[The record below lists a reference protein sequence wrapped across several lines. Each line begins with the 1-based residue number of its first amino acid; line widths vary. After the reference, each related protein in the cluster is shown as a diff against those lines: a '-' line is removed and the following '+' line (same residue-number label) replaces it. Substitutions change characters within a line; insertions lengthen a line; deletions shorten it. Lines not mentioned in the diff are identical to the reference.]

1 MFTIIMDK
9 EIVAYTIPIG
19 IYFYVLYDYYANRYK
34 RQADDKVTDLEKK
47 ENIHEFLDDIDSY
60 CPNSKNDCLLSHN
73 ITEYAAKY
81 IKKYGIDSF
90 LDKVNR
96 KAKVFQTDKEYVFIY
111 KENDIKE
118 ENERGNLLNVYHVS
132 PLINKKYAA
141 YSTIKLQEK
150 CGKGKCELLAIMK
163 QIKEVSD
170 KYENG
175 GFIEYYWFDVVSQE
189 TVVKKSFVIKLEDIE
204 YKGKKTNLYIGSG
217 HTVKKAGQELD
228 FFKLNL
234 LFFNCLLFVSMWIFF
249 NINATL
255 KSKTLTSIILIFS
268 VIYLSSLMLDS
279 YHLEYSIGEYEEQIK
294 NIMHSARIMAAFTGS
309 LIIYLNLIKAKQVTA
324 LYQLLVITLLFTLF
338 SSIYYTSRDKDSVSL
353 VYLLKYVSIIN
364 ASLTI
369 FLTFILVTIKK
380 TLPR

>member
-1 MFTIIMDK
+1 MKK
-9 EIVAYTIPIG
+9 EFLAYTIPIG
-19 IYFYVLYDYYANRYK
+19 TYSYMLYDYYANRYK
-34 RQADDKVTDLEKK
+34 RQSDDQVTDLEKK

-73 ITEYAAKY
+73 ITEYTAEY

-111 KENDIKE
+111 KENEVEE

-175 GFIEYYWFDVVSQE
+175 GFIEYYWFDPKTQE
-189 TVVKKSFVIKLEDIE
+189 TIIKKSFVMKVSDVE
-204 YKGKKTNLYIGSG
+204 YEGKKTNLYIGSG
-217 HTVKKAGQELD
+217 HTVKKIHREHD

-234 LFFNCLLFVSMWIFF
+234 LLVNSLLFITAWIFF
-249 NINATL
+249 NISNTL
-255 KSKTLTSIILIFS
+255 KNNTLSFMILIFAS
-268 VIYLSSLMLDS
+268 FYLSSLMFDS
-279 YHLEYSIGEYEEQIK
+279 YKVDYSISEYEKQLS
-294 NIMHSARIMAAFTGS
+294 NIMVSGQILATFTGS
-309 LIIYLNLIKAKQVTA
+309 LVIYLNLIKQKQDSA

-338 SSIYYTSRDKDSVSL
+338 SSIYYTSKDRETVGYI
-353 VYLLKYVSIIN
+353 YLLKNVSVIN
-364 ASLTI
+364 ASLTL
-369 FLTFILVTIKK
+369 FLTFILVTLKK
-380 TLPR
+380 ILK